1 MKRGERN
8 LAELGGTVEQQL
20 IYLQT
25 HWGRRYEFAS
35 PQVPGGQWTATA
47 RFGDRDRIQAPASA
61 ELLEDVRAH
70 YQASKPDEA
79 G

>member
-1 MKRGERN
+1 M
-8 LAELGGTVEQQL
+8 AELGGTVDQQL

-47 RFGDRDRIQAPASA
+47 RFGDPDRIQARTSA
-61 ELLEDVRAH
+61 ELLEEVRTH
-70 YQASKPDEA
+70 YHASKPDDT

>member
-1 MKRGERN
+1 MNKKGKE
-8 LAELGGTVEQQL
+8 LAELGGTVDQQL

-35 PQVPGGQWTATA
+35 PQAPGGQWTATA
-47 RFGDRDRIQAPASA
+47 KFGDRDRIQAWTSA
-61 ELLEDVRAH
+61 ELLEEVRAH
-70 YQASKPDEA
+70 YQASKPDET

>member
-1 MKRGERN
+1 MA
-8 LAELGGTVEQQL
+8 LELGGTVEQQL

-35 PQVPGGQWTATA
+35 PQAPGEQWTATA
-47 RFGDRDRIQAPASA
+47 RFGDRDRIQARTSA
-61 ELLEDVRAH
+61 ELLEDLRAH
-70 YQASKPDEA
+70 YQANKPGET